1 MTRLVAGVAVFGLEI
16 LCSVFQVVAEVF
28 FEFFDPRCVTRIA
41 FASSCEH
48 VRDFLV
54 TMDVEEHID
63 AVFFHLLLNE
73 QDFRADFLAGV
84 LPGAVQVLAHGVGA
98 QVSVEGAVRVH
109 VRHQVQVGAGQQ
121 FVQHWVVVS
130 FQAFDHAFHE
140 PLGHVLARML
150 LGDDPHFA
158 LAFGAGAFAQ

>member
-1 MTRLVAGVAVFGLEI
+1 
-16 LCSVFQVVAEVF
+16 
-28 FEFFDPRCVTRIA
+28 
-41 FASSCEH
+41 
-48 VRDFLV
+48 
-54 TMDVEEHID
+54 MDVEEHID
-63 AVFFHLLLNE
+63 TVFFHLLLNE

-98 QVSVEGAVRVH
+98 QVTVEGAVRVH

-121 FVQHWVVVS
+121 FVQYRIVVS
-130 FQAFDHAFHE
+130 FQTLDHTFHE

>member
-1 MTRLVAGVAVFGLEI
+1 M
-16 LCSVFQVVAEVF
+16 
-28 FEFFDPRCVTRIA
+28 
-41 FASSCEH
+41 
-48 VRDFLV
+48 
-54 TMDVEEHID
+54 
-63 AVFFHLLLNE
+63 
-73 QDFRADFLAGV
+73 
-84 LPGAVQVLAHGVGA
+84 
-98 QVSVEGAVRVH
+98 EGAVRVH
-109 VRHQVQVGAGQQ
+109 VRHQVQIGAGQQ